1 MHNGGGDVDA
11 LVQDELNVFGE
22 EKVMD
27 VLQYHSLFGCI

>member
-11 LVQDELNVFGE
+11 LEQDELNVFGE

-27 VLQYHSLFGCI
+27 VLQ